1 MQSPASPIQPVI
13 LAGGSGVRLWPASRR
28 DRPKQLLNL
37 VGEHSLLQQTA
48 MRLHGFASA
57 PLLPDPI
64 VVTNR
69 EYRLVVAEQLR
80 DVGFA
85 RPRLIIEP
93 MGRNTAPALTAA
105 CLTVS
110 DDEIDPILLVMASDH
125 LIADADAFQRAV
137 AEGARQAEARRVVL
151 FGIMAQRPETGYGYI
166 HAGPL
171 ASPAAD
177 VAEQPAA
184 DVGADEPVPSADSAR
199 TVLSFEE
206 KPDMQTAQA
215 YLRAGDYLWNSGM
228 FMVKRSVW
236 LRAIAHFRPEILA
249 SCRVAMPSATPSVA
263 PSLELVRL
271 DEATFRSCPSES
283 IDCAVIEEL
292 VRPGAGD
299 APALGD
305 ATTAVVVIPLDCG
318 WSDVGGWR
326 ALAEVSAADEAGN
339 VVRGDV
345 ILEDTQRT
353 LVHSDSRLV
362 AVLGVDDLVIVDTP
376 DALLVADRTKTA
388 DLKTLVARV
397 EAHDP
402 RLTDRHRRQY
412 RPWGRFDAIDEGER
426 FQVKH
431 IMVAPGASLSLQLH
445 HHRAE
450 HWVVV
455 HGVADVTCGDRSFR
469 LNEDESTYVPVGVS
483 HRLSNPGPEPLE
495 IIEVQSGDYLGEDDI
510 VRLDDDYGR
519 RDER

>member
-1 MQSPASPIQPVI
+1 MQYPASPIQPVI

-37 VGEHSLLQQTA
+37 VGDHSLLQQA
-48 MRLHGFASA
+48 ALRLRGFASA

-64 VVTNR
+64 VVTNK

-80 DVGFA
+80 EIGFA
-85 RPRLIIEP
+85 RPRLIIAP
-93 MGRNTAPALTAA
+93 VVRNTAPALTSA
-105 CLTVS
+105 CLAVS
-110 DDEIDPILLVMASDH
+110 EDGRDPIMLVMASDH
-125 LIADADAFQRAV
+125 LIADTEAFQQAVGEGAIQADA
-137 AEGARQAEARRVVL
+137 GRVVL
-151 FGIMAQRPETGYGYI
+151 FGIVPQHAETGYGYI
-166 HAGPL
+166 HAGQV
-171 ASPAAD
+171 ASPVTDAA
-177 VAEQPAA
+177 AGPAA
-184 DVGADEPVPSADSAR
+184 GVGANEAVPGPESVRS
-199 TVLSFEE
+199 VLGFEE
-206 KPDMQTAQA
+206 KPDTLTAQA

-236 LRAIAHFRPEILA
+236 LQAIARFQPEILA
-249 SCRVAMPSATPSVA
+249 SCKDAMPPTMTDPG
-263 PSLELVRL
+263 LVRL
-271 DEATFRSCPSES
+271 EEAAFRSCPNES

-292 VRPGAGD
+292 VRPDASD
-299 APALGD
+299 APTLGD
-305 ATTAVVVIPLDCG
+305 RTTAVVIPLDCG

-326 ALAEVSAADEAGN
+326 ALAEVSDADAEGN

-345 ILEDTQRT
+345 ILEDTHRT

-362 AVLGVDDLVIVDTP
+362 AVLGVDALVVVDTP
-376 DALLVADRTKTA
+376 DALLVAGRDKTA

-412 RPWGRFDAIDEGER
+412 RPWGRFDSIDEGER

-431 IMVAPGASLSLQLH
+431 ILVAPGASLSLQLH

-469 LNEDESTYVPVGVS
+469 LNEDESTYVPVGVT
-483 HRLSNPGPEPLE
+483 HRLSNPGPETLE

-510 VRLDDDYGR
+510 VRLDDEYGR